1 MVNNQP
7 IEHNIADVM
16 INTEYIAWRMF
27 DIFKS
32 FACSRRNMMDINR
45 SPKQKTEI
53 SDYNLAMSL
62 SLTN

>member
-53 SDYNLAMSL
+53 SI
-62 SLTN
+62 